1 MKIKN
6 CISALG
12 TSEKHM
18 IVYGLKFYLKSYWVI
33 ELVQTLFLCKNMHRK
48 SKISVRLSRGKR
60 EFFPSNV
67 GLKQGYNTNPLLFNL
82 FISHSNKIFDECFCH
97 SATRANVKLNN
108 LSPEDGLILISET

>member
-1 MKIKN
+1 
-6 CISALG
+6 
-12 TSEKHM
+12 
-18 IVYGLKFYLKSYWVI
+18 
-33 ELVQTLFLCKNMHRK
+33 MHRK

-108 LSPEDGLILISET
+108 LSPEDGLILISETWASLQSCLDKLQACG